1 LGTSI
6 VAAIEANIQRAAEL
20 VKKGCLVVYPTET
33 VYGLGCDPYNT
44 AAVKRLLET
53 KRREEKPLPLLV
65 NNLAQAEKL
74 AVFNVTSRRV
84 ADRFWPG
91 PLTLILRR
99 QEGGPTG
106 LGGDPS
112 LIGVRIPDHKVA
124 LRLIELSGGCLTG
137 TSANLT
143 GKAPP
148 ATAEDALKQLGGK
161 VDLIL
166 DGGRVK
172 LGVSSTVLNLSDL
185 KPKILRVGSI
195 KAAEL
200 SGFLNVD
207 VEGG

>member
-1 LGTSI
+1 MGISI
-6 VAAIEANIQRAAEL
+6 VAATEVNIQRAAEL

-33 VYGLGCDPYNT
+33 VYGLGCDPYN
-44 AAVKRLLET
+44 AVAVKRLLET
-53 KRREEKPLPLLV
+53 KRREEKPIPLLV

-74 AVFNVTSRRV
+74 AVFGVTSRRV

-91 PLTLILRR
+91 SLTLILRR
-99 QEGGPTG
+99 QEGAPTG
-106 LGGDPS
+106 LGGDPN
-112 LIGVRIPDHKVA
+112 LIGVRIPDHKGA

-143 GKAPP
+143 GKVSS
-148 ATAEDALKQLGGK
+148 TTVEDVLKQLGGK

-166 DGGRVK
+166 DGGRAR

-195 KAAEL
+195 NVGEL
-200 SGFLNVD
+200 SDFLGVD